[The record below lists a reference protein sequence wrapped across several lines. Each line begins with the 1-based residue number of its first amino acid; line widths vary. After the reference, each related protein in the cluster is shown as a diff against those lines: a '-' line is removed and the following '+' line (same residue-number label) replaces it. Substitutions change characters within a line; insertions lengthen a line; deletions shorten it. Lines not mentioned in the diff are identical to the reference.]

1 MVDSRAYYS
10 VYNGHDPEHLQT
22 VHDELRR
29 GGRSAIFLAGDSS
42 LDNKFWF
49 SDTAAACNG
58 YERVLR
64 PPVQKQDVCYWLNR
78 EAARRGRSDL
88 FCLNSAIE
96 ATSLNDRACSLL
108 AQDRFIREHI
118 TPDDTLVVSV
128 GGNDLALEPLLA
140 TVLNIIPLL
149 CLTPTACVRHGQA
162 CPPNT
167 HVDCGCLGCGVPG
180 CAVSLF
186 GFPFGL
192 AYFVDL
198 FKNRVENYVRRLV
211 GRRRPRKVHTE
222 FPTTRHLHNY
232 PSRSCLPQ
240 THPSR
245 RKYVPQASPPR
256 PRQPDL
262 PLHVPPGG
270 GVHDLLPG
278 RARARLLG
286 GLLPAGH
293 VLRLRAGAAAGGDQA
308 RLRAGD
314 PPDLH
319 RGHRGGRL
327 PALRGE

>member
-10 VYNGHDPEHLQT
+10 VYNGHDPEHLLT

-149 CLTPTACVRHGQA
+149 CFTPTACVRHGRA

-211 GRRRPRKVHTE
+211 GLRRPRKVH
-222 FPTTRHLHNY
+222 R
-232 PSRSCLPQ
+232 
-240 THPSR
+240 
-245 RKYVPQASPPR
+245 
-256 PRQPDL
+256 
-262 PLHVPPGG
+262 
-270 GVHDLLPG
+270 
-278 RARARLLG
+278 
-286 GLLPAGH
+286 
-293 VLRLRAGAAAGGDQA
+293 
-308 RLRAGD
+308 
-314 PPDLH
+314 
-319 RGHRGGRL
+319 
-327 PALRGE
+327 

>member
-10 VYNGHDPEHLQT
+10 VYNGHDPEHLLT

-149 CLTPTACVRHGQA
+149 CFTPTACVRHGQA

-232 PSRSCLPQ
+232 PSPAAC
-240 THPSR
+240 R
-245 RKYVPQASPPR
+245 RRTQ
-256 PRQPDL
+256 
-262 PLHVPPGG
+262 
-270 GVHDLLPG
+270 
-278 RARARLLG
+278 
-286 GLLPAGH
+286 
-293 VLRLRAGAAAGGDQA
+293 AAASTC
-308 RLRAGD
+308 LR
-314 PPDLH
+314 PLSC
-319 RGHRGGRL
+319 
-327 PALRGE
+327 PATPA